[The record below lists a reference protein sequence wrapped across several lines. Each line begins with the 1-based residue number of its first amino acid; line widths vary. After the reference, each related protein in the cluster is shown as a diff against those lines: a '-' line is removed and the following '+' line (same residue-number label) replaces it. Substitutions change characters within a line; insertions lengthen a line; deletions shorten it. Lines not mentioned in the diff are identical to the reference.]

1 MFKRP
6 NVLYKGNIYV
16 KPKQAKFTFIEM
28 MDPESYFNK
37 LMASGALRE
46 GILKHTN
53 SLVKLMSNPECKLFP
68 QIKINFD
75 LIEVDDL
82 KFFSISQR
90 KLIDCPF
97 KDEDFR
103 KVSPRM
109 YIKYDS
115 SKDPEPGYFKDGVL
129 NSFPDMP
136 GRMKFLNKFYQCLM
150 AHRMPHKT
158 RKLVV
163 YAPKDSGKMGWFH
176 VFLGVIPM
184 KFIASITSEKQFAA
198 LMITNDSQL
207 IFLDKW
213 SEDTHYSRI
222 WQKPFFKEG
231 L

>member
-1 MFKRP
+1 M
-6 NVLYKGNIYV
+6 

-28 MDPESYFNK
+28 MDPESYLNK
-37 LMASGALRE
+37 LMASEALRE
-46 GILKHTN
+46 GILKHMN
-53 SLVKLMSNPECKLFP
+53 SLMKLMSNPECELFP

-75 LIEVDDL
+75 LIEVHYL

-90 KLIDCPF
+90 KFIDCPL
-97 KDEDFR
+97 KNEDSR

-129 NSFPDMP
+129 NSFPDLP
-136 GRMKFLNKFYQCLM
+136 ERMKFLNKFYQCLM

-163 YAPKDSGKMGWFH
+163 YGPKDSGKTSWFH

-198 LMITNDSQL
+198 SMITNDSQL
-207 IFLDKW
+207 VFLDEW
-213 SEDTHYSRI
+213 SEHT
-222 WQKPFFKEG
+222 